1 MKALVGQLSPRYL
14 ALTARAAARTGP
26 SRSPSLRHGQAPRRW
41 RCHVLRGRRAG
52 PGRRSGSSSS
62 SFKFD

>member
-1 MKALVGQLSPRYL
+1 MRPLVGQLYPRYL

-41 RCHVLRGRRAG
+41 RCLVLRRRRPG
-52 PGRRSGSSSS
+52 PGRGAG
-62 SFKFD
+62 FKFKF